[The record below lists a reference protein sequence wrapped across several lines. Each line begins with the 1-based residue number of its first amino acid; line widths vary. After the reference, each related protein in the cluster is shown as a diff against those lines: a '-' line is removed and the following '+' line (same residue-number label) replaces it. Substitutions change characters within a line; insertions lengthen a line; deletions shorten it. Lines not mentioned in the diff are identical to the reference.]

1 MKLELSL
8 HIFKKHSH
16 NKFQENPPSERRVV
30 ACGRTDM
37 TKLIVA
43 FRSFADA
50 AKNVREESAEELCD
64 LKLKDM
70 SHGVGKKNAVC
81 NFILIQT

>member
-8 HIFKKHSH
+8 QISDKYSYI
-16 NKFQENPPSERRVV
+16 KFHENPPSERGVV
-30 ACGRTDM
+30 ACGQTDM

-50 AKNVREESAEELCD
+50 AKNVREESAQELCD
-64 LKLKDM
+64 LKLKDLSYM
-70 SHGVGKKNAVC
+70 G
-81 NFILIQT
+81 